1 MKTIAEHL
9 AGTPL
14 DPFLRKVATQRSLEK
29 WPKFLAKPVSKLVW
43 SGGYQHLKKFDHD
56 YTFSREGTDLVS
68 MSRNGEE
75 VKRFERLGDLIGPMD
90 RPVSLVTLG
99 PSAKEHD
106 WEAVKASGRMIVAV
120 SGGGTFLKERGITPD
135 LLVVSDP
142 DFSKAAGY
150 HVVNVP
156 GVPLVIEYRAAAALH
171 RHFPE
176 ALEGRRIAVIERVN
190 KWYGLPA
197 FDRDG
202 LDKVNAASGSP
213 FHISDVPD
221 KLLRA
226 GWSDR
231 PEWGFFPSATVAIMA
246 LQVII
251 ALGAKDI
258 EIIGMD
264 LGGGNSLYSD
274 VGKSRLAEEYQAV
287 ILPSFLEMGEALSG
301 KGTDIRNLSPTCPLP
316 PSVFKI

>member
-14 DPFLRKVATQRSLEK
+14 DPFLRKVAAQKSLEK
-29 WPKFLAKPVSKLVW
+29 WPDFLARPISKFVW
-43 SGGYQHLKKFDHD
+43 SGGYQHLKKFDHE

-68 MSRNGEE
+68 MSRNGTE
-75 VKRFERLGDLIGPMD
+75 VKRFERLSDLIGNIGK
-90 RPVSLVTLG
+90 PVSLVTLG

-106 WEAVKASGRMIVAV
+106 WESVKASGRMIVAV
-120 SGGGTFLKERGITPD
+120 SGGGTFLKEHGITPD

-156 GVPLVIEYRAAAALH
+156 GVPLVIEYRAAASLH
-171 RHFPE
+171 CHFPE
-176 ALEGRRIAVIERVN
+176 AFEGRSVAVVERVN
-190 KWYGLPA
+190 KWYGIPA
-197 FDRDG
+197 FERDD
-202 LDKVNAASGSP
+202 LDKVNTASGSP
-213 FHISDVPD
+213 FHISEVPD

-231 PEWGFFPSATVAIMA
+231 PDLGFFPSATVAIMA
-246 LQVII
+246 LQVVV

-264 LGGGNSLYSD
+264 LGGGNSLYAD
-274 VGKSRLAEEYQAV
+274 VGKSRLTEEYQAV
-287 ILPSFLEMGEALSG
+287 ILPSFLEMEKALAG
-301 KGTDIRNLSPTCPLP
+301 KGIDIRNLSPTCPLP
-316 PSVFKI
+316 PRIFKI